1 MENEPN
7 QNNNEADNERVNR
20 VVQDIFNRNNR
31 RTERFTLDNLL
42 KILISKRFFVV
53 SVSITFIIISVI
65 YFFAKDKDFSLK
77 DLENDEMNKYYI
89 GLFFIFLVL
98 IWNIFLFFHKIVFN
112 FDYSKIN
119 FSDDVNFF

>member
-7 QNNNEADNERVNR
+7 QNNNEAANERVNR

-31 RTERFTLDNLL
+31 RTERFTIDNLL

-65 YFFAKDKDFSLK
+65 YFFVKDKDFSLK

-89 GLFFIFLVL
+89 GLFFIFLLL